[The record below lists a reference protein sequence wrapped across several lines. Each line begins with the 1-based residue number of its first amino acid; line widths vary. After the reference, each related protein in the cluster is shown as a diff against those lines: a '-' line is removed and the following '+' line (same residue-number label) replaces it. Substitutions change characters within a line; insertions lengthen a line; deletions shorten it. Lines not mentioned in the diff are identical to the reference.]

1 MIFLVRA
8 ATCAALIGACGVLPA
23 AADDNL
29 GRPAIAVGNWSGL
42 YVGLQGGIGSGRGSF
57 THLSD
62 SAAVGPFQPV
72 GQGGSINSLQGGFA
86 GGQLGFQQQSGRIV
100 YGIEAGVVSANI
112 AKTAQ
117 NPFFPGLPID
127 DRFKI
132 GSVATLVGRLG
143 YGGDK
148 WLAYVKAGYAGGST
162 NYTGRCLQGAGC
174 GPADFS
180 LDISNWNNGV
190 TVGGGIDFK
199 LASNWTLGADYSFV
213 HLNTTSGSSIYHGTG
228 LPPPTITAVY
238 NTKAD
243 AHLFG
248 LRLNYMFGSEP
259 APVSLK

>member
-1 MIFLVRA
+1 MKFLVRA
-8 ATCAALIGACGVLPA
+8 AACAAFIGAYGVLPA
-23 AADDNL
+23 AADNP
-29 GRPAIAVGNWSGL
+29 GWPAIAGGNWGGL

-57 THLSD
+57 NHLAD
-62 SAAVGPFQPV
+62 SAGIGPFQPV
-72 GQGGSINSLQGGFA
+72 GQGGAINSLQGGFA
-86 GGQLGFQQQSGRIV
+86 GGQLGYQQQSGRIV
-100 YGIEAGVVSANI
+100 YGIEAGLVSANI

-117 NPFFPGLPID
+117 NPNFPGLPID

-143 YGGDK
+143 YGTDK

-190 TVGGGIDFK
+190 TVGGGLDFK
-199 LASNWTLGADYSFV
+199 LANSWTLGADYSFV
-213 HLNTTSGSSIYHGTG
+213 HLNTASGAAIYHGT
-228 LPPPTITAVY
+228 TTTAFY